1 MEGKAEGQSVRGGF
15 SEGCGRPQREGE
27 KEKEKTELDGETERE
42 VKACFPEAPRCA
54 LCLSPSRCSRMQ
66 DQAEHEIELGH
77 LSLVRCHSDFLG
89 WMDEIH
95 KVTN

>member
-1 MEGKAEGQSVRGGF
+1 
-15 SEGCGRPQREGE
+15 
-27 KEKEKTELDGETERE
+27 
-42 VKACFPEAPRCA
+42 
-54 LCLSPSRCSRMQ
+54 MQ

-77 LSLVRCHSDFLG
+77 LSPVRCHSDFLG